1 MEEIARWLKNPYDYQ
16 EGVDLYKSYG
26 SNNSLIFMFETGES
40 EFNKKKLISSLMK
53 LNDDVVD
60 IPHIHEPHQQITR
73 KEVTEPHIVNVPY
86 TGIKQIDDRFNTQLK
101 GYYQQQSALHVKL
114 KLLYALGKPQ
124 NELQPL
130 CFEILRIGTKIR
142 SLLLLQEE
150 HRSTGEMPA
159 AMKTVRELSP
169 DKQLRKLMTNR
180 SYISKFCDDENKRDE
195 VERRLMEN
203 YELDEILNTDE

>member
-1 MEEIARWLKNPYDYQ
+1 MEEIARWLKKPYDYQ
-16 EGVDLYKSYG
+16 RGVEIYKSYG
-26 SNNSLIFMFETGES
+26 SNKSLIFMLETGES
-40 EFNKKKLISSLMK
+40 LFNKKKLISALSDLK
-53 LNDDVVD
+53 VNDDV
-60 IPHIHEPHQQITR
+60 IEPKPHQPITR
-73 KEVTEPHIVNVPY
+73 NEVTKPNIVHKPL
-86 TGIKQIDDRFNTQLK
+86 DDRFNTQLK

-150 HRSTGEMPA
+150 HRSTGKMPE
-159 AMKTVRELSP
+159 AMKTMRELSP
-169 DKQLRKLMTNR
+169 DKALRKLMTNR
-180 SYISKFCDDENKRDE
+180 SYISKFCEDENKRDE
-195 VERRLMEN
+195 VEKRLMEN